1 MNKEHFSTFVSTF
14 ALMCSMGQCGS
25 VHAAKV
31 SSSTIIHSVSSVSH
45 GGSRAEAVISGR
57 QGTISLN
64 GDRVEVRDGKLM
76 WNGVSYGT
84 VGKHS
89 VVKYTVDGSV
99 KKLFVD
105 GVERLPDP

>member
-1 MNKEHFSTFVSTF
+1 MNREHFSSFVSTF

-31 SSSTIIHSVSSVSH
+31 SSSTVIQSVSSVSL

-64 GDRVEVRDGKLM
+64 GDRVEVRDGKLT

-84 VGKHS
+84 VGKNS

-105 GVERLPDP
+105 GVERLPEP